1 MKTAPP
7 LSKTTRAQKN
17 AATTEALLTAA
28 AQAFAERGYEATTM
42 EQIAERVGL
51 SKGALYYRYRSKEDL
66 FLALL
71 DERCAAY
78 IAQLEQTPAAGWGAF
93 AEQFLAIVREG
104 TWPRLFFEFVAYA
117 SRRPQARRQ
126 LVRRTRA
133 VRAAVERVV
142 EQQVARAGAG
152 PAVRAADIA
161 LALTALGNGLA
172 LEHVADPRGVPDR
185 AFLELPALI
194 LAGATHPRRTE

>member
-117 SRRPQARRQ
+117 SRRPRP
-126 LVRRTRA
+126 
-133 VRAAVERVV
+133 AANWSGGHEPSAQPSSSRSP
-142 EQQVARAGAG
+142 G
-152 PAVRAADIA
+152 PASGWPSPRPTSRSPSPPSATAWPSSTSPTHAASR
-161 LALTALGNGLA
+161 TA
-172 LEHVADPRGVPDR
+172 PSS
-185 AFLELPALI
+185 
-194 LAGATHPRRTE
+194 